1 MERKLRLRAG
11 LPSAAFAVDGD
22 GTAPELTLVG
32 PRGERISVTADK
44 PQARAGRML
53 AMRGEEQT
61 TYVYVAR
68 PSAGTWTLRA
78 NGGSQIRRVRQ
89 SFGLPRPLARARVRG
104 QGHRRTLEWR
114 LRPIPGQRVRFVEFG
129 RDVRNVI
136 KTTSARRG
144 RVAFHPADGPGGKR
158 SIMAL
163 VEQNGRPR
171 TTLTAGTYIA
181 PPRPRPGRPRKA
193 RIVRRG
199 SRLVVSWRAPVP
211 GFRHAVSV
219 DLSDGRSI
227 VLIARA
233 GARSITVPHVPQ
245 GYGAK
250 ATIMGISK
258 VNARGPAAKAKLAA
272 KVARPGAGRWTA
284 NASFDVTQ
292 GRFELSRG
300 GKQLAKLR
308 LTPATAVAEGC
319 GQGEVLVS
327 GKKKLTASTR
337 AGRAVW
343 VVGKRASAEPDG
355 ANPIAVRGT
364 QAGKSVSGMLELTF
378 DSRRHATGELRLGAC
393 RLYFEARH

>member
-1 MERKLRLRAG
+1 VK
-11 LPSAAFAVDGD
+11 
-22 GTAPELTLVG
+22 
-32 PRGERISVTADK
+32 
-44 PQARAGRML
+44 
-53 AMRGEEQT
+53 
-61 TYVYVAR
+61 
-68 PSAGTWTLRA
+68 
-78 NGGSQIRRVRQ
+78 
-89 SFGLPRPLARARVRG
+89 
-104 QGHRRTLEWR
+104 
-114 LRPIPGQRVRFVEFG
+114 FVEFG

-136 KTTSARRG
+136 KTTTARRG
-144 RVAFHPADGPGGKR
+144 RVSFRPADGPGGKR
-158 SIMAL
+158 KIVAL
-163 VEQNGRPR
+163 VEQNGLPR
-171 TTLTAGTYIA
+171 TKLTAGSYVA

-219 DLSDGRSI
+219 DLSDGRNI
-227 VLIARA
+227 VLIARV
-233 GARSITVPHVPQ
+233 GAKSVTVPDVSP

-250 ATIMGISK
+250 ATIMGITK

-284 NASFDVTQ
+284 NPAFDVAQ

-327 GKKKLTASTR
+327 GKKRLAAGTR

-343 VVGKRASAEPDG
+343 IVGRRAPAERDG
-355 ANPIAVRGT
+355 ANPIAVRGI
-364 QAGKSVSGMLELTF
+364 QAGKTVSGTLELTF
-378 DSRRHATGELRLGAC
+378 DSRRHATGELRFGAC
-393 RLYFEARH
+393 RLFFEARR